1 MTFKMLNLAALE
13 LEEEDLSMHE
23 PSKGYKVYKTPTC
36 GKGDPRS
43 MCM

>member
-1 MTFKMLNLAALE
+1 MIFKRLNLTALE
-13 LEEEDLSMHE
+13 LEEEDLGMHE
-23 PSKGYKVYKTPTC
+23 PSQGHKVKKTPTC